1 MYYRSNIR
9 FSQIHKM
16 LFLSIHETVN
26 FYRFYQ
32 ILDKAFVINISLKLK
47 PMQLISAILSILYIS
62 YQNTLFLGV
71 ILNGVKFK
79 IKILEFLELSAI
91 INTYFET
98 KFCNLRVIL
107 FTDLSQFFNG
117 MIISIPMVV
126 DFTKN

>member
-1 MYYRSNIR
+1 
-9 FSQIHKM
+9 
-16 LFLSIHETVN
+16 
-26 FYRFYQ
+26 
-32 ILDKAFVINISLKLK
+32 
-47 PMQLISAILSILYIS
+47 MQLISAILSILYIS